1 MNYQKVKQ
9 YRLPNFDYS
18 GNGQYFVTIC
28 INERKHFFGR
38 IENEKM
44 ILSELGK
51 IVEQILNELPEK
63 FTNVRLDAYQIMPD
77 HFHGIIIIKE
87 NNKRNRLNREKLI
100 NQKNL
105 INQENLINL
114 PAGKAGQ
121 IPTGKS
127 GIRNNPM
134 ELTAVTLGRIIRWFK
149 GRVKFEANRLNPDF
163 KWQSRFYDRIIRDEK
178 EFYFISEYISNNVHN
193 WGKGTLKK
201 YFDE

>member
-18 GNGQYFVTIC
+18 GEGQYFVTIC
-28 INERKHFFGR
+28 INERKPYFGR
-38 IENEKM
+38 IENEAM
-44 ILSELGK
+44 FLSEIGK
-51 IVEQILNELPEK
+51 TAGGIWNELPTK
-63 FTNVRLDAYQIMPD
+63 FANVRLGTYQIMPD

-87 NNKRNRLNREKLI
+87 NDRRNRLNREKLI

-105 INQENLINL
+105 INQ
-114 PAGKAGQ
+114 

-134 ELTAVTLGRIIRWFK
+134 ELAAVTLGRIIRWFK

-163 KWQSRFYDRIIRDEK
+163 K
-178 EFYFISEYISNNVHN
+178 
-193 WGKGTLKK
+193 
-201 YFDE
+201 